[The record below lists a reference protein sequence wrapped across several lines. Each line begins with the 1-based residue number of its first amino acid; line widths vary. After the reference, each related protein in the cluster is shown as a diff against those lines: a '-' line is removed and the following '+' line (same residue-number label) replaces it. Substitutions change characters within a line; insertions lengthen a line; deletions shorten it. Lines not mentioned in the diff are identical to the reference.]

1 MNRIPATSLR
11 LRLLF
16 SVSILS
22 LGFLVF
28 TACGNDSGGAS
39 GGDLVIGALVS
50 EEGKTYSFEDF
61 TAVGFKKGKEYDV
74 SELPGAES
82 AFYGFWGLDPYNRE
96 DFELRFYASHAD
108 AVAMGT
114 DLAIERTGENAR
126 LTDDTATWTEGVKDA
141 RECHGVLG
149 QAQHAASCTEAKYY
163 DFMILD
169 NLILFCPGDAID
181 VAREN
186 CNELLAQLIK

>member
-22 LGFLVF
+22 LGFLVL

-39 GGDLVIGALVS
+39 GGDLAIGALVS
-50 EEGKTYSFEDF
+50 EEGKTYSFEEF
-61 TAVGFKKGKEYDV
+61 TAIGFKKGKEYDV

-181 VAREN
+181 VARKN